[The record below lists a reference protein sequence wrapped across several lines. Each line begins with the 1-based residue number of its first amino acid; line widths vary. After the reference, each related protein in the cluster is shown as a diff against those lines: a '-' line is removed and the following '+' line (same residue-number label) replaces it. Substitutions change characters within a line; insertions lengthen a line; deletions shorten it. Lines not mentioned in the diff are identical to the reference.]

1 MPSSSGETLIDFMVN
16 GESILGSPCLGIVLS
31 AKFDGTNVEG
41 RKLGWWMWMWIEI
54 ELECGLVFGGLLFF
68 DFG

>member
-1 MPSSSGETLIDFMVN
+1 M
-16 GESILGSPCLGIVLS
+16 GSMI
-31 AKFDGTNVEG
+31 NVER

-68 DFG
+68 DFGCFLFKLRYKEIEII